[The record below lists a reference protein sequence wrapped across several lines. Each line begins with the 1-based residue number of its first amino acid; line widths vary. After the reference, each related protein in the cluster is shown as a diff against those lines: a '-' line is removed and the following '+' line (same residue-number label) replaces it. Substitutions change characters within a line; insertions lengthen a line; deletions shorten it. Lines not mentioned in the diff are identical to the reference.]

1 MLYAV
6 AYKRR
11 TPDEEPL
18 ALSQLPTKT
27 AYSVSLVTTLSRLTD
42 TWADRVAMFSEV
54 TCVENKI

>member
-1 MLYAV
+1 M